1 MTAQLMKPTTRE
13 ALIWITDILIRY
25 HIPFQITGGLAV
37 QAYGSTRPL
46 ADIDIEVTRYSLAY
60 INHNIHTGDNG
71 RVLGYD
77 NDHGYHHRHYMGEM
91 EPVEFKSFV
100 DTEIRFKQEFEK
112 IQKEF
117 EVTHEKRKK
126 KK

>member
-1 MTAQLMKPTTRE
+1 MAKKNEQKIKTERVLVNE
-13 ALIWITDILIRY
+13 AIMIHKSKGNGLLKRWIRVNED
-25 HIPFQITGGLAV
+25 
-37 QAYGSTRPL
+37 
-46 ADIDIEVTRYSLAY
+46 DEVTRYSLAY
-60 INHNIHTGDNG
+60 INHNIHNGDNG

-77 NDHGYHHRHYMGEM
+77 NDHGYHHRHYMGTV
-91 EPVEFKSFV
+91 EPVTFKSFE
-100 DTEIRFKQEFEK
+100 DIENRFQREFEK